1 MPSITALQAKVS
13 YDDSEVT
20 RGVPRSEAHL
30 RQFAQSITSVGQIA
44 AGVFGGNLFSS
55 AASKLGELGVGAVK
69 LGLGFDSMKQQ
80 ATIAFTTMLGSG
92 ERAKVFLDELQSFAA
107 RTPFEFPDLTRAAQ
121 RLMAMGFAAQDVV
134 PTLTAIGD
142 AVAALGGS
150 AETVDRVTTALGQ
163 MQAKGKTSAEE
174 MMQLT
179 EAGIPAWRY
188 LAEAIGTDIP
198 TAMKQVERGAVSA
211 SVTIAAVTKGMETD
225 FGGMMEKQSHTWA
238 GLWSTIKDTAAQAA
252 GQIFTPIFNAGT
264 DLMARLTTAMGSG
277 GFQGVIAT
285 ITSQVQN
292 VVNVAIPAFDRLIAK
307 VRDPAFQQQ
316 AREWATALK
325 DVATKVQDVAGVIGS
340 VLGPV
345 LKTTA
350 DLFVSLDQ
358 HGKDDVV
365 MFGLVAIAAL
375 KFHGAIIQVASVL
388 KTLPALFDAA
398 TAAAARL
405 DVALGGSVLVV
416 LAEIAV
422 VVGGA
427 VLAWKLLT
435 DAMVKYRDATGGTV
449 QMQKE
454 FVQTMS
460 AAAFATAHGANE
472 TNNAVAG
479 FARYIDAANI
489 TIRSNDDLVAAWN
502 RYIDAAGRTG
512 VASDTAGLAMAQAGD
527 SASTLGNALGQVR
540 SGMDLMGN
548 GLTVLQNSLP
558 LVGSHLD
565 MMGSG
570 AGNFG
575 RGMAG
580 AAAAIGAAMPSVLAL
595 GRGLQQVALGADAAA
610 SATDRAT
617 AAYQNHVAAIQGL
630 NSQQAE
636 LQALLAPLQAQWD
649 ALNVATDNGKKV
661 TAAQRAEYE
670 RLAPAIQYLNGQ
682 LGVVQ
687 SQTVDA
693 TIAAVDQKKA
703 LDNIASAAV
712 LEGVAQTGAGV
723 AATLAAAMKASAAQ
737 TSKQAIDDEV
747 NAVGLLKGAI
757 EDVPKTFTVTA
768 IVNIAPALES
778 IAQLNRNL
786 PHSPAE
792 EGPFRTLP
800 NWAALFESWGPAL
813 QAAITAFEA
822 FGNDAAKKGAETASA
837 VSKAITDALGASRL
851 LAKFNVAV
859 DTPSAGQ
866 LSGFAAL
873 TSNLVRTIQDAA
885 ADFTDKGLAAASSFA
900 EAASKVGG
908 SVKNSLDGLK
918 ALATYDFAN
927 ASPTGSAM
935 GWFTHLISSLVTNF
949 ARAAQDFDTEA
960 LTTAGQ
966 FADAAGKVGG
976 SVANSLTGLKALAGA
991 DFAVTS
997 PSGSAMGWFTHLM
1010 AALTQNFADA
1020 AAEFAEGALTAAGQF
1035 AEAAGKVAGV
1045 VKPALDGFAGMATLV
1060 TPSQA
1065 AIDSFVDSVRYLVQR
1080 FADIADMLNDEGL
1093 KHLSAFSDAA
1103 AKSLSA
1109 AKTGVDLFTG
1119 MAKLALPSTKA
1130 VDNLVGA
1137 IGYVVR
1143 QFAAMATMLNDEGL
1157 KQLAAFSDGAAKSL
1171 GAAKAGVDLF
1181 TGMAKLTLP
1190 SVEAVNALVGA
1201 IGYVVQSV
1209 RTMAQTIGAVGIAQA
1224 VLFASAVLQVTTS
1237 IKSALET
1244 MAGLSKLKDLPANA
1258 LAALKEGL
1266 DEALAQMAEREKQ
1279 AHVLREGAER
1289 FLADMRT
1296 AATKIGEGMALW
1308 GEAQVPADATTG
1320 GGGGNTNPGPSLAN
1334 SVNGSGNRGN
1344 TVNVT
1349 VTGNTLLGNSPET
1362 AADLARI
1369 LTPELARVVQAGY

>member
-1 MPSITALQAKVS
+1 
-13 YDDSEVT
+13 
-20 RGVPRSEAHL
+20 
-30 RQFAQSITSVGQIA
+30 
-44 AGVFGGNLFSS
+44 
-55 AASKLGELGVGAVK
+55 
-69 LGLGFDSMKQQ
+69 
-80 ATIAFTTMLGSG
+80 
-92 ERAKVFLDELQSFAA
+92 
-107 RTPFEFPDLTRAAQ
+107 
-121 RLMAMGFAAQDVV
+121 MAMGFAAKDVV

-142 AVAALGGS
+142 AVAGLGGS

-179 EAGIPAWRY
+179 EAGIPAWKY

-198 TAMKQVERGAVSA
+198 TAMKQVERGAISA
-211 SVTIAAVTKGMETD
+211 QTTIAAVTKGMETD
-225 FGGMMEKQSHTWA
+225 FGGMMDKQSRTWA

-264 DLMARLTTAMGSG
+264 DLMARLTASMSSG
-277 GFQGVIAT
+277 GFQSVVAT

-292 VVNVAIPAFDRLIAK
+292 FVNIAVPAFDRLIAK

-316 AREWATALK
+316 AKEWATALK
-325 DVATKVQDVAGVIGS
+325 DVATKVQDVATTIGN

-350 DLFVSLDQ
+350 SLFGDLDQ
-358 HGKDDVV
+358 HGKDDVI
-365 MFGLVAIAAL
+365 MFGLLAVAAL
-375 KFHGAIIQVASVL
+375 KFHGAILQVATVL

-398 TAAAARL
+398 AAAAARL
-405 DVALGGSVLVV
+405 DVALGGPV
-416 LAEIAV
+416 IAALGAV
-422 VVGGA
+422 IVIAGGA
-427 VLAWKLLT
+427 ALAWGGIT
-435 DAMVKYRDATGGTV
+435 AAMAKYRDATGGTT
-449 QMQKE
+449 QMNRE
-454 FVQTMS
+454 FV
-460 AAAFATAHGANE
+460 AAMNASSFAIAHGANE
-472 TNNAVAG
+472 TNSAAAG
-479 FARYIDAANI
+479 FTRYVDAASLTI
-489 TIRSNDDLVAAWN
+489 TTNDEMVRVWN
-502 RYIDAAGRTG
+502 RYIDSLPPG
-512 VASDTAGLAMAQAGD
+512 VAAQQGLTKAFFS
-527 SASTLGNALGQVR
+527 SAAASADFTYGLGNVAGVADTTTSATQGTTLAVQGLG
-540 SGMDLMGN
+540 
-548 GLTVLQNSLP
+548 
-558 LVGSHLD
+558 
-565 MMGSG
+565 
-570 AGNFG
+570 
-575 RGMAG
+575 AG
-580 AAAAIGAAMPSVLAL
+580 AAAAAVQLDNLHRATGRVGATSDATSGSLTSVARGASGAATSFNLA
-595 GRGLQQVALGADAAA
+595 AIGADAVA
-610 SATDRAT
+610 SATDRARG
-617 AAYQNHVAAIQGL
+617 ALQGYNDALAGL
-630 NSQQAE
+630 NSEHAQ
-636 LQALLAPLQAQWD
+636 LQAMLAPLQAAWD
-649 ALNVATDNGKKV
+649 ALNVATDNGKHV

-670 RLAPAIQYLNGQ
+670 RLAPAIEYLNGK
-682 LGVVQ
+682 LGVN
-687 SQTVDA
+687 SAATVDA
-693 TIAAVDQKKA
+693 TLAAVGLSSGQSALNVQTVASSNAHSIAASMA
-703 LDNIASAAV
+703 RAYAGAIA
-712 LEGVAQTGAGV
+712 GAGV
-723 AATLAAAMKASAAQ
+723 AVTETGNAAIVSGIKQTALANAQDLAASFARAHGKASNEAGAAMAGA
-737 TSKQAIDDEV
+737 SVQA
-747 NAVGLLKGAI
+747 AMLATAI
-757 EDVPKTFTVTA
+757 NLIPKTFTVTA

-778 IAQLNRNL
+778 IAQLNRNM

-792 EGPFRTLP
+792 EGPFKTLP

-866 LSGFAAL
+866 LSGFATL

-885 ADFTDKGLAAASSFA
+885 ADFTDKGLAAASAFA

-935 GWFTHLISSLVTNF
+935 GWFTHLISSLVENF

-976 SVANSLTGLKALAGA
+976 SVSNSLTGLKALASA

-997 PSGSAMGWFTHLM
+997 PTGSAMGWFTHLT

-1020 AAEFAEGALTAAGQF
+1020 AKEFAEGALTAASQF

-1065 AIDSFVDSVRYLVQR
+1065 AIDSFVEGVRYLVQR
-1080 FADIADMLNDEGL
+1080 FADIATMLNDEGV

-1130 VDNLVGA
+1130 VDDLVGA

-1143 QFAAMATMLNDEGL
+1143 KFGEMATMLNDEGL
-1157 KQLAAFSDGAAKSL
+1157 KQLTAFSDGAAKSL

-1190 SVEAVNALVGA
+1190 SVDAVNALVGA

-1209 RTMAQTIGAVGIAQA
+1209 RQMAQTIGAEGIAQA

-1237 IKSALET
+1237 IKNALET

-1258 LAALKEGL
+1258 LSALKDGL

-1279 AHVLREGAER
+1279 AHVLRESAER

-1308 GEAQVPADATTG
+1308 GAAQVPADAPTG
-1320 GGGGNTNPGPSLAN
+1320 DGGGNTNPGPGLAN
-1334 SVNGSGNRGN
+1334 SVNGSGSQRN

-1369 LTPELARVVQAGY
+1369 LTPELGRIVQAGY